1 MQMKKDEISDKED
14 AIERL
19 DAHLRDLSAKLC
31 TEKERGVHLKQEYGQ
46 IMTALLQTEIE
57 NKKLKQ
63 GNDQQE
69 NLIET
74 EIAALR

>member
-1 MQMKKDEISDKED
+1 MRKDEISDKED

-19 DAHLRDLSAKLC
+19 DAHLKDLEARFYAERQRAQDLKL
-31 TEKERGVHLKQEYGQ
+31 EYGQ

-63 GNDQQE
+63 SND
-69 NLIET
+69 
-74 EIAALR
+74 

>member
-1 MQMKKDEISDKED
+1 LSG
-14 AIERL
+14 ERL
-19 DAHLRDLSAKLC
+19 
-31 TEKERGVHLKQEYGQ
+31 RGQDLKQEYGQ

-69 NLIET
+69 NLIES
-74 EIAALR
+74 EIASLRE